1 MSEKVRHVAVATCT
15 NVLERGVCQ
24 CVGGG
29 EMLDWCRDRGRA
41 AIAAMREP
49 TEAMIE
55 AVAADYFPRALPENR
70 YAVISDCWRAMIDA
84 ALK

>member
-1 MSEKVRHVAVATCT
+1 MSEMVERVAVALFSHYMTALPDNAT
-15 NVLERGVCQ
+15 AIARI
-24 CVGGG
+24 
-29 EMLDWCRDRGRA
+29 

-55 AVAADYFPRALPENR
+55 AAKTNHWTCDGETGMDGV
-70 YAVISDCWRAMIDA
+70 WRDMIDA